1 MYIPADHIAA
11 LAARWSACRD
21 WEDALREA
29 GGDAREFRVARSRLM
44 RAAHKLH
51 PAYIMWGEPP
61 FDFGA
66 IAPALEAA
74 LRRAEDEE
82 KERAVARRREVS
94 ARPGVPLHRIA

>member
-1 MYIPADHIAA
+1 MYIPTDHLTA
-11 LAARWSACRD
+11 LADRWTACRD

-29 GGDAREFRVARSRLM
+29 GGDAREFRVARTRLM
-44 RAAHKLH
+44 KTAHRLN

-66 IAPALEAA
+66 IHPALEAA
-74 LRRAEDEE
+74 LRRAEDEA

-94 ARPGVPLHRIA
+94 ARTGVPMHRIA